1 MPPRLPIRLRAATQ
15 AVRDNTS
22 RVPVAGGNYCPR
34 RAFGVSSRRSTD
46 GVFRELTK
54 ARVPVP
60 WAEALR
66 KRDAG
71 EQDKV
76 DGTKDAVKEME
87 LVPKRMKDSYHS
99 VVCCCLFAID

>member
-1 MPPRLPIRLRAATQ
+1 MPPRLPIRLRAVPAI
-15 AVRDNTS
+15 RDNTVIRVS
-22 RVPVAGGNYCPR
+22 RVARESYPER
-34 RAFGVSSRRSTD
+34 EFSVSSRRGTD

-60 WAEALR
+60 WAEALK

-76 DGTKDAVKEME
+76 DGTKDAVSERT
-87 LVPKRMKDSYHS
+87 LTPKRMKDSYHS
-99 VVCCCLFAID
+99 VVCC